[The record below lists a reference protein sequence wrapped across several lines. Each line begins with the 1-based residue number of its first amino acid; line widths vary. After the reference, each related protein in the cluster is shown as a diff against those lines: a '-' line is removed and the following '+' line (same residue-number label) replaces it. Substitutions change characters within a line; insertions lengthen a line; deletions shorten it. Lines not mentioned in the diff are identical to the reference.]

1 MYVVHDHALI
11 DHRRR
16 RLEPDCPT
24 PLMGAEVRPWLRKVT
39 GGHSW
44 IARWSSWLFGT
55 EIQVAPMSGTWL
67 RAHENDWDKH
77 GVDV

>member
-1 MYVVHDHALI
+1 
-11 DHRRR
+11 
-16 RLEPDCPT
+16 
-24 PLMGAEVRPWLRKVT
+24 MGAEVRPLLRKVT

-77 GVDV
+77 GVDI